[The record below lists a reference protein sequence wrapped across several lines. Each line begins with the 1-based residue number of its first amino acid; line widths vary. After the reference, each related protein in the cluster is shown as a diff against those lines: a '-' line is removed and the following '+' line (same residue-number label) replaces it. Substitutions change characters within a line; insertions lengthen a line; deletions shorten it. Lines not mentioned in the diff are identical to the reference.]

1 MEVRNCRS
9 CTRLFNYIG
18 GPNICPQCRDELE
31 KKFLV
36 VKEYIRTNPGASI
49 QTVADDNDVSTQQIK
64 QWIKE
69 ERLEFSKD
77 STITIECEKCG
88 AAIRTGRFCSKCK
101 DNMANSLSQLIA
113 KPQEQSVRRERDGK
127 NMMRFLQ

>member
-31 KKFLV
+31 KKYMV
-36 VKEYIRTNPGASI
+36 VKDFIRENPGASI
-49 QTVADDNDVSTQQIK
+49 QTVADENDVSTQQIK
-64 QWIKE
+64 QWIRE

-77 STITIECEKCG
+77 STVTIECEKCG
-88 AAIRTGRFCSKCK
+88 ASIRTGRYCKACK
-101 DNMANSLSQLIA
+101 DKMADSLSQLIA
-113 KPQEQSVRRERDGK
+113 KPQEQTVRRERDGK
-127 NMMRFLQ
+127 NAMRFL

>member
-31 KKFLV
+31 KKYMV
-36 VKEYIRTNPGASI
+36 VKDFIRENPGASI
-49 QTVADDNDVSTQQIK
+49 QTVADENDVSTQQIK
-64 QWIKE
+64 QWIRE
-69 ERLEFSKD
+69 ERLEFAKD
-77 STITIECEKCG
+77 STVTIECEKCG
-88 AAIRTGRFCSKCK
+88 ASIRTGRYCKACK
-101 DNMANSLSQLIA
+101 DKMADSLSQLIA
-113 KPQEQSVRRERDGK
+113 KPHEQTVKRERDGR

>member
-31 KKFLV
+31 KKYMV
-36 VKEYIRTNPGASI
+36 VKDFIRENPGVSI
-49 QTVADDNDVSTQQIK
+49 QTVADENDVSTQQIK
-64 QWIKE
+64 QWIRE

-77 STITIECEKCG
+77 STVTIECEKCG
-88 AAIRTGRFCSKCK
+88 ASIRTGRYCKACK
-101 DNMANSLSQLIA
+101 DKMADSLSQLIA
-113 KPQEQSVRRERDGK
+113 KPQEQTVRRERDGK
-127 NMMRFLQ
+127 NAMRFL

>member
-31 KKFLV
+31 KKYMV
-36 VKEYIRTNPGASI
+36 VKDFIRENPGASI
-49 QTVADDNDVSTQQIK
+49 QTVADENDVSTQQIK
-64 QWIKE
+64 QWIRE
-69 ERLEFSKD
+69 ERLEFAKD
-77 STITIECEKCG
+77 STVTIECEKCG
-88 AAIRTGRFCSKCK
+88 ASIRTGRYCKACK
-101 DNMANSLSQLIA
+101 DKMADSLSQLIA
-113 KPQEQSVRRERDGK
+113 KPQEQTVKRERDGR

>member
-31 KKFLV
+31 KKYMV
-36 VKEYIRTNPGASI
+36 VKDFIRENPGASI
-49 QTVADDNDVSTQQIK
+49 QTVADENDVSTQQIK
-64 QWIKE
+64 QWIRE
-69 ERLEFSKD
+69 ERLEFAKD
-77 STITIECEKCG
+77 STVTIECEKCG
-88 AAIRTGRFCSKCK
+88 ASIRTGRYCKACK
-101 DNMANSLSQLIA
+101 DKMADSLSQLIA
-113 KPQEQSVRRERDGK
+113 KPQEQAVKRERDGR